1 MDRLYVSVLTS
12 KTNLPVPQFKSTRPA
27 CSLYNPEREAL
38 QFAEQT
44 SPADIFLLLG
54 AGAGYHLKELSARFP
69 DARFLV
75 MEASEAD
82 INFLK
87 QTMPEIK
94 RLSVMPNITIF
105 PEDELEKMLLQN
117 YLPALYPSF
126 SVLELRSWCSE
137 RLEHTVEIR
146 QKIKAVLEKI
156 SCDFATQSHF
166 GKIWQ
171 HNILKNIPAVKD
183 IKNLPLP
190 VNKTAV
196 IAAAGPS
203 LDETAD
209 YICRNRKNV
218 YVISTDTAYQP
229 LRRRGIFCDA
239 VVSIDGQ
246 AVSQNHFAGTI
257 DAESLFIFDIAA
269 NSQAVRKTAENGNQ
283 IIFSTSGHPLA
294 ELIQHINGKK
304 SFFPLTSG
312 AGTVTMAAVD
322 FASKAGFS
330 EITVLGADF
339 GYTGGKSY
347 AKGTYLDILFKAGE
361 NKLRTFETTFS
372 ALQYRSPLTRISAK
386 KTTTKLLESY
396 RISFEEWA
404 DQNGFTLENDS
415 EIYILHKRE
424 KDKAVAMPLNQS
436 SIDIVRLK
444 SVAKEFP
451 AYKDFRT
458 EEYDRSSPF
467 QTAFLPFIA
476 YLRKKEPYSS
486 RPYKALQ
493 NLALDDFVLYTKLL

>member
-1 MDRLYVSVLTS
+1 MLFYHIR
-12 KTNLPVPQFKSTRPA
+12 
-27 CSLYNPEREAL
+27 
-38 QFAEQT
+38 
-44 SPADIFLLLG
+44 
-54 AGAGYHLKELSARFP
+54 GYHLKELSARFP
-69 DARFLV
+69 DARFLD

-229 LRRRGIFCDA
+229 LRRRGILCDA

-246 AVSQNHFAGTI
+246 AVSHNHFAGTI
-257 DAESLFIFDIAA
+257 AAESLFIFDIAE
-269 NSQAVRKTAENGNQ
+269 NSQAC
-283 IIFSTSGHPLA
+283 L
-294 ELIQHINGKK
+294 
-304 SFFPLTSG
+304 
-312 AGTVTMAAVD
+312 
-322 FASKAGFS
+322 
-330 EITVLGADF
+330 
-339 GYTGGKSY
+339 
-347 AKGTYLDILFKAGE
+347 
-361 NKLRTFETTFS
+361 
-372 ALQYRSPLTRISAK
+372 
-386 KTTTKLLESY
+386 
-396 RISFEEWA
+396 
-404 DQNGFTLENDS
+404 
-415 EIYILHKRE
+415 
-424 KDKAVAMPLNQS
+424 
-436 SIDIVRLK
+436 
-444 SVAKEFP
+444 
-451 AYKDFRT
+451 
-458 EEYDRSSPF
+458 
-467 QTAFLPFIA
+467 
-476 YLRKKEPYSS
+476 
-486 RPYKALQ
+486 
-493 NLALDDFVLYTKLL
+493 LYTSPSPRKSCAYRMPSSA